1 MNYRLGPQTAPHF
14 LVSDKQRLLIRF
26 AQVGGLSLIAY
37 LVPDFNSIINLYI
50 LLLILL
56 LE

>member
-1 MNYRLGPQTAPHF
+1 MNYRLGPQTTPHF